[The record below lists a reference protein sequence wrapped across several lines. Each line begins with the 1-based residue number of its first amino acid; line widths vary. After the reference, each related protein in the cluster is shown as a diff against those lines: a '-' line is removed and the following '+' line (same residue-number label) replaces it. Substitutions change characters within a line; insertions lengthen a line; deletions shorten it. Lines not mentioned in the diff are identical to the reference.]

1 MLSEQRL
8 SLHIFFH
15 PSLACPQ
22 PTPSTFELSSCP
34 QQHCG
39 SNPQAFLLPV
49 PQLSK
54 IQLRPVWAPADLTG
68 TLPSPSCTGNAVPEP
83 RSLQMLPSCV
93 PQSLVPICGSCPAP
107 GVTLPGRGTE
117 QGQQPCKT
125 PNSTHPI
132 LLPLISSPRAVTA
145 SSSCTWMGKGWLL
158 VKRQSLG
165 ETFLFCRVHLQC
177 LHSCGP
183 VAFNSLA
190 QQARKTLPNELPC

>member
-49 PQLSK
+49 PHLSK
-54 IQLRPVWAPADLTG
+54 IQLRPAWAPADLTG

-83 RSLQMLPSCV
+83 RSLQMLPSSV
-93 PQSLVPICGSCPAP
+93 PQSLVPIGGSCPAP
-107 GVTLPGRGTE
+107 GVTLPGRGHRAGATAL
-117 QGQQPCKT
+117 
-125 PNSTHPI
+125 PNPKLYTSHP
-132 LLPLISSPRAVTA
+132 AA
-145 SSSCTWMGKGWLL
+145 SYFFSSCRNSIFFMHLMGKGWLL